1 MIAAKKLRV
10 AQAEAKDLYKSYSAA
25 NKATTEVNKRV
36 LKIRADLAAEEAKLL
51 DCQSQVMEAHERH
64 RIKDAEVAKWDHI
77 IRLKHLQVMELGRS
91 SGDYQSADTRLA
103 VNMMVEECLLAENVV
118 QSAASVGAT
127 CIDFDVTAD
136 LAREEASKA
145 KKWRLQVEQEQKEAE
160 KLRKAVEAEKL
171 RKAKEEKLRKAA
183 EAEKLRK
190 AEEEKLRK
198 AAEVE
203 KLRKAEIAR
212 KAKEAETARARA
224 AAASEERQRQQLAE
238 TESNLQK
245 QLNDIQLQK
254 RRVSGQQSLGAR
266 PKESVVSNEVA
277 GAERLRVGRE
287 PARTE
292 GPRDGESN
300 IQTLN
305 RLRMTDVGKDP
316 LPRDSRQYW

>member
-1 MIAAKKLRV
+1 M
-10 AQAEAKDLYKSYSAA
+10 
-25 NKATTEVNKRV
+25 
-36 LKIRADLAAEEAKLL
+36 
-51 DCQSQVMEAHERH
+51 
-64 RIKDAEVAKWDHI
+64 
-77 IRLKHLQVMELGRS
+77 
-91 SGDYQSADTRLA
+91 
-103 VNMMVEECLLAENVV
+103 
-118 QSAASVGAT
+118 
-127 CIDFDVTAD
+127 
-136 LAREEASKA
+136 
-145 KKWRLQVEQEQKEAE
+145 EQEQKEAD
-160 KLRKAVEAEKL
+160 
-171 RKAKEEKLRKAA
+171 
-183 EAEKLRK
+183 
-190 AEEEKLRK
+190 KLRK